1 MFKVLMKIS
10 MNLVNAVV
18 SAESHS
24 WNKQQFGSF
33 WRKTIWTGLTGWYK
47 KIPV

>member
-10 MNLVNAVV
+10 WNLENAVV

-24 WNKQQFGSF
+24 WNKQLFEFLEKNNWDGAGRTAQN
-33 WRKTIWTGLTGWYK
+33 
-47 KIPV
+47 IPV